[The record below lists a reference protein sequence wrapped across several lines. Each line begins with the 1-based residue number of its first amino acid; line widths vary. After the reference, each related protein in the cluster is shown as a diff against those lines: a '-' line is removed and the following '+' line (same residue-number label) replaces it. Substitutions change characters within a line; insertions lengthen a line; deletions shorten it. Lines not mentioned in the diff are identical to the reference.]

1 MGANRWYARLVL
13 HAADLVASKGT
24 KDAGGGTSWHVC
36 AIKGGEVCAS
46 HRVHIRT
53 GCDAPAACRCALAD
67 PKEDTKEYGHHR
79 PNARTNRCRGSGS
92 AGCSLHRRFIWLLLW
107 CQQRLIVRLIVV
119 LQGPGVGSYGYP
131 YVLRRELID
140 RTDLARGT
148 SRPCGMSDRREFD
161 RPTPSTLPPA
171 SVGGINNTKTGTL
184 LGRRGR
190 DWQGRFVC
198 VMMMS

>member
-1 MGANRWYARLVL
+1 MGANRWYARFVL

-119 LQGPGVGSYGYP
+119 LQGPGVGSYGY
-131 YVLRRELID
+131 VLRRELIEPTSLAGHRGHAGC
-140 RTDLARGT
+140 RTDE
-148 SRPCGMSDRREFD
+148 SSIDRRRRHSL
-161 RPTPSTLPPA
+161 RPA
-171 SVGGINNTKTGTL
+171 
-184 LGRRGR
+184 
-190 DWQGRFVC
+190 
-198 VMMMS
+198 